1 MRSVGISNTSD
12 PGDHSCAIHD
22 ALCILYLIDPSII
35 TDMRRES
42 AFVDISGGIADG
54 MLIVDHRSYFEKLG
68 DVHIAYKADK
78 QKIKELILRIL
89 RGED

>member
-1 MRSVGISNTSD
+1 
-12 PGDHSCAIHD
+12 
-22 ALCILYLIDPSII
+22 
-35 TDMRRES
+35 MRRES